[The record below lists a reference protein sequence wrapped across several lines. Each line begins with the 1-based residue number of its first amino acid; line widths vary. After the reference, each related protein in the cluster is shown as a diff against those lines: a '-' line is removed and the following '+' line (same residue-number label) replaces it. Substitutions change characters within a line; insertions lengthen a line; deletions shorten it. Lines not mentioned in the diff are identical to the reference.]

1 MAEFDWEKHW
11 ERGEE
16 PEGARQFAL
25 RFAEMLAGFIEENRI
40 ESVADYGCGPATTIF
55 ALTRRFPEVSF
66 HGFDAA
72 ASIIS
77 KNRERARLEGVENI
91 RFEIDGLPHPQSVQR
106 FDLVTCLSTLHYVE
120 NVEGALGALYGLLNP
135 GGHMIFN
142 YPSRY
147 TRWAKIRE
155 IPPDDE
161 KNRRRFSVL
170 LAGRNLTSQRRIGAV
185 LGVRPRRFYSS
196 RRQNIYAMVRKIK

>member
-1 MAEFDWEKHW
+1 MVAFNWDRHW
-11 ERGEE
+11 KEEEE

-25 RFAEMLAGFIEENRI
+25 RFAEMLAGFMEGNRI
-40 ESVADYGCGPATTIF
+40 ESVADYGCGPATTLF
-55 ALTRRFPEVSF
+55 ALARRFPEVSF

-77 KNRERARLEGVENI
+77 KNREKARLESAENI
-91 RFEIDGLPHPQSVQR
+91 SFDLDSLPHPQTGLR
-106 FDLVTCLSTLHYVE
+106 FDLITCLSTLHYVE
-120 NVEGALGALYGLLNP
+120 EVEGALKALYGLLNP
-135 GGHMIFN
+135 GGSMIFN

-155 IPPDDE
+155 ITPDDE
-161 KNRRRFSVL
+161 ENRRRFATL
-170 LAGRNLTSQRRIGAV
+170 LAGRNLTSQRRIGEI

-196 RRQNIYAMVRKIK
+196 KRHNVYALVRKIK